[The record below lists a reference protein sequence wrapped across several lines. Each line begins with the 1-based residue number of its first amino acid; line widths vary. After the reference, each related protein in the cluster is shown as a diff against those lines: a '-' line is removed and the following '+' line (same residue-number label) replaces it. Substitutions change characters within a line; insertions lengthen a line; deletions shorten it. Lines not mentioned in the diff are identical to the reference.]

1 MHMISPRATTKKITQ
16 KIVKKLNKL
25 KSYSRKY
32 SLNAKESRKGKI
44 EGQKRLKT

>member
-1 MHMISPRATTKKITQ
+1 MMSPRASTKKITQ

-32 SLNAKESRKGKI
+32 SLSAKESRKGKI
-44 EGQKRLKT
+44 EEQKRLKT